1 MTHTLDLAALK
12 KQYDELKAKNLDLNL
27 TRGKPS
33 TEQLDF
39 SNALLS
45 LPEQGKIKD
54 KTGADVRNYG
64 NLRGIEDIRE
74 IWAELLGVGLDNII
88 AGDSSSL
95 NIQFDIISWTYIFGN
110 QDSPKPWS
118 QEEDLKWLCPV
129 PGYS

>member
-45 LPEQGKIKD
+45 LPNSVKD
-54 KTGADVRNYG
+54 KTGTDVRNYG
-64 NLRGIEDIRE
+64 NLRGILDIRE
-74 IWAELLGVGLDNII
+74 IWAELLGVDVDNII
-88 AGDSSSL
+88 AQDSSSL
-95 NIQFDIISWTYIFGN
+95 NIQFDIISWTYICLLYTS
-110 QDSPKPWS
+110 DAAD
-118 QEEDLKWLCPV
+118 E
-129 PGYS
+129 